1 MLTSFFSKSRP
12 ITFIVIAI
20 YMVFFYSLAVF
31 SGDFEA
37 GLMEISKEVLVLVVF
52 ILSSVLMDFIA
63 KRNEITSRNAYKTI
77 LFAAFACMLFA
88 ALDSNDVML
97 ANFFVLLAMRRVIS
111 LKTQRETRKKI
122 FDATLWIC
130 VASLF
135 YFWSVL
141 FMGVVFFGIVI
152 HVSHNIKNWLV
163 PVLSFLTILSIGTC
177 VSLLIN
183 DSFYTFSEWYQESN
197 LDFSAYR
204 FPDILFP
211 VSFLLALSLW
221 SLFFYFGIIQR
232 ASSMLKSSLLLVLLY
247 FFIAIGVAVLAP
259 TKNSSELIFFLAPLA
274 IIVTNYFQLLKDKWF
289 QEILLWLVVSLPVL
303 LVLFL

>member
-1 MLTSFFSKSRP
+1 MLTSFFSKTRP
-12 ITFIVIAI
+12 ISFIVIAT
-20 YMVFFYSLAVF
+20 YMVIFYSLAVF
-31 SGDFEA
+31 DGNFEPT
-37 GLMEISKEVLVLVVF
+37 LLEISKEVMVLVVF

-88 ALDSNDVML
+88 ALKNDDVML

-111 LKTQRETRKKI
+111 LKTQRETKKKI

-135 YFWSVL
+135 YFWSIL
-141 FMGVVFFGIVI
+141 FVGVVFFGIII
-152 HVSHNIKNWLV
+152 HVSHNIRNWLV

-183 DSFYTFSEWYQESN
+183 DTFYTFSEWFQESKF
-197 LDFSAYR
+197 DFSEYR
-204 FPDILFP
+204 NPAVLFP

-221 SLFFYFGIIQR
+221 SLVFYLGIIQR

-289 QEILLWLVVSLPVL
+289 QEVLLWLVVSLPVL
-303 LVLFL
+303 LLVLF